1 MIFYLF
7 TFFRLSYLVEKIHPL
22 EKSELSLIM
31 TSLKRRLLVY
41 KVWLR
46 ELFRFCPVSKLK
58 VDRENLF
65 LICGHRGSPINE
77 PENTI
82 PSFERALREGVNSL
96 ETDLCVT
103 KDKEII
109 HWHDWNPNEL
119 VAIIR
124 ENGIEPDVSYK
135 PEFPAPFS
143 GLRNKT
149 SELTLSEIRK
159 HFNYVKKGES
169 IAVNAHIPTLREFI
183 DWIKDKNQ
191 IKYVFLDI
199 KVPRDEKELVLVIL
213 DQLDKLVKEINPTA
227 KFIIETFYP
236 EVLEVAKQNYPKL
249 NYSLDIE
256 LPPGFIFLPRL
267 HSTIK
272 VASKNKNNVAI
283 VLRPRQITF
292 GSWVTFRRVIW
303 YDVRK
308 KLRLNKRLGESKID
322 FLIGCTINNKKEM
335 ACLIKSGI
343 NGMQTDYPRRLTNL
357 AKQYKLKRE

>member
-1 MIFYLF
+1 MA
-7 TFFRLSYLVEKIHPL
+7 
-22 EKSELSLIM
+22 
-31 TSLKRRLLVY
+31 SLKRRLIIFR
-41 KVWLR
+41 VWLR
-46 ELFRFCPVSKLK
+46 ELFRFCPISKLK

-65 LICGHRGSPINE
+65 LVCGHRGSPVNE

-103 KDKEII
+103 KDKEVIL
-109 HWHDWNPNEL
+109 WHDWNPDEL
-119 VAIIR
+119 FALIR
-124 ENGIEPDVSYK
+124 EKGIEPEVAYK
-135 PEFPAPFS
+135 PDFPAPFS

-149 SELTLSEIRK
+149 SELTLSEIKK

-169 IAVNAHIPTLREFI
+169 QSVNAHIPTFREFI
-183 DWIKDKNQ
+183 DWIKDKKQ

-199 KVPRDEKELVLVIL
+199 KVPKEEKELILVIL
-213 DQLDKLVKEINPTA
+213 DQLDLLTKEFIPST
-227 KFIIETFYP
+227 KFIIETFYF

-249 NYSLDIE
+249 NYSLDVE
-256 LPPGFIFLPRL
+256 LPPGFIFLPRI
-267 HSTIK
+267 HSAIK

-303 YDVRK
+303 YDVRR
-308 KLRLNKRLGESKID
+308 KLRLNKKLGATKID
-322 FLIGCTINNKKEM
+322 FLVGCTINDKKEM
-335 ACLIKSGI
+335 ECLIKSGI

-357 AKQYKLKRE
+357 AKQYNLKR